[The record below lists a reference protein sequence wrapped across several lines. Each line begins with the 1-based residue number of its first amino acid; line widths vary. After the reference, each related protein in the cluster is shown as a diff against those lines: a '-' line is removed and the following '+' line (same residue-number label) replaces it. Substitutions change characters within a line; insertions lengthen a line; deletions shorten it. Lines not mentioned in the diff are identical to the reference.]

1 MRIYTPDELQQEL
14 SSMEGWSVKNEAIEK
29 TFQFKDF
36 KEALGFIVRVGL
48 LADQADHHPE
58 LMNVYNKVVIRL
70 NTHSE
75 KAITS
80 KDVELARAIEGI

>member
-1 MRIYTPDELQQEL
+1 MKIYTPEELQQEL

-29 TFQFKDF
+29 TFQFVDF

-80 KDVELARAIEGI
+80 KDVELAREIGKI